1 MLIIRPV
8 AQRDLEDLL
17 QLAHK
22 AGQGMT
28 SLPPCAETLQRTI
41 NKSQASF
48 DSLTPRAEDYFLLV
62 LEDLDIHKVVGT
74 AAIYA
79 RTDSKQAF
87 YAYRVMPAIHYSHSL
102 GKEVRS
108 DVLHL
113 ANDYTDCSEV
123 GTLFVDPDYRGN
135 GHWLAK
141 ARYLFM
147 GVFRE
152 RFHSHVVAE
161 LRGWLDDQ
169 GKSPFWDAIG
179 QHFFEMSFD
188 EADRLC
194 ATGTNQFITELMPKH
209 PIYTRL
215 LSEGAQAVL
224 GKPHQDGRRALQL
237 LVDEGFENENFIDIF
252 DAGPMLRAKID
263 NLTSV
268 KAIKKGPA
276 ASSSSLAAETT
287 GTATPEKT
295 TPETATLTPQI
306 VMTGQLNDLRVIK
319 THVTYANSS
328 DSTNN
333 NEATIELAPSALDAL
348 GIQAGDLIYTI
359 DRS

>member
-102 GKEVRS
+102 AKEVRS

-215 LSEGAQAVL
+215 LSEQARAVL

-237 LVDEGFENENFIDIF
+237 LEDEGFENENFIDIF

-263 NLTSV
+263 GLTSV
-268 KAIKKGPA
+268 KAIKKGA
-276 ASSSSLAAETT
+276 AAASSLAAETT
-287 GTATPEKT
+287 GTATPE
-295 TPETATLTPQI
+295 TATLAPQI
-306 VMTGQLNDLRVIK
+306 VMNGRLNDLRIIK
-319 THVTYANSS
+319 TPVTYANSS
-328 DSTNN
+328 DSTTN